1 MQKTNQSFI
10 RAFLKFLQGKLG
22 SNPSY
27 GGVVLSG
34 IDMEEP
40 RYGFKIRLNNHD
52 YILKIYDSHRKN
64 ENASYI
70 QLFDPSRPTGKSSI
84 IEYTIDDSN
93 FHIEKDRFVLKQNKA
108 ITIGTF
114 QSGLKQESEQMMYK
128 LGFPQDNIILKG
140 DFAHLDFE
148 AITENFFKWLSV
160 RTQTKLTLEE
170 TYRNSEGKDL
180 NSVFKKLIERYK
192 SFRRSGDWN
201 ELYKWKLVN
210 DFQKNWDIDAKD
222 FVAMFR
228 KIRFD
233 IQGKGILL
241 ARSTLIANND
251 LVKSQPE
258 GFRKCFLMLY
268 DESKPLRER
277 VNYFTNE
284 TENLYRKKV
293 KDPSHKAQQEERA
306 IATYLTFRYPD
317 KYAFYMFS
325 KFYKPLCEIAGIP
338 IPEKGERYFD
348 YLTLIEKLCLLIKQ
362 DKELLELHEKSM
374 TPDCYHEKNY
384 KILAQDILYR
394 TLSDGYEPNDEDIS
408 EENNEQQK
416 ETPVMKTKHS
426 PNTIL
431 YGPPGTGKTYM
442 TKELAVEI
450 IDGTVSANREELNK
464 RYNEL
469 CNSGQI
475 AFVTFHQSM
484 SYEDFVEGIKPVMN
498 DDNKNVNYGIE
509 DGIFKKLC
517 VEAAYD
523 CIVNS
528 VKSEGFRKSASFET
542 VYQSW
547 INDLRNRLEEEG
559 EIEFKTLKRGAP
571 LKIVSV
577 DENDNIVMAWEGK
590 SGEREMYLK
599 RKVGLEKLYNIYE
612 SAEAI
617 KRIKD
622 LDGLG
627 LSGQWG
633 YAALFKLLKEHEHN
647 SQADLDNTDKVVPHY
662 QQKRG
667 IVKEY
672 SGELETGKVNFKNR
686 YVLIIDEINRGNIAA
701 ILGELITLLEDDKR
715 AGATESLTVTLPY
728 SKENFSVPP
737 NIFIIGT
744 MNTADRSVEALDTA
758 LRRRFTFKEM
768 MPEPA
773 LFASQQFE
781 DDSFRLTQLLS
792 AINERIELLLD
803 KDHLIGHSFFME
815 VVSWTD
821 LWNVFEQK
829 IIPQLKEYFYGDYG
843 KIAAILGEGFVKPT
857 IEKKVKLFPVN
868 GTDYSDSE
876 KTLFRFESFVKSN
889 GSFDK
894 DKFSKVI
901 YSLIGQQVEQP
912 QMLTVSNQ

>member
-1 MQKTNQSFI
+1 MPFEPQKITK
-10 RAFLKFLQGKLG
+10 AHVLK
-22 SNPSY
+22 
-27 GGVVLSG
+27 
-34 IDMEEP
+34 
-40 RYGFKIRLNNHD
+40 
-52 YILKIYDSHRKN
+52 
-64 ENASYI
+64 A
-70 QLFDPSRPTGKSSI
+70 
-84 IEYTIDDSN
+84 IER
-93 FHIEKDRFVLKQNKA
+93 IEKEKPNLIDSTGYDVIINGKAYPPKEIMRYAHEEMNGERDFDFTGGEPTNKW
-108 ITIGTF
+108 F
-114 QSGLKQESEQMMYK
+114 RKM
-128 LGFPQDNIILKG
+128 GFEIQRKK
-140 DFAHLDFE
+140 E
-148 AITENFFKWLSV
+148 
-160 RTQTKLTLEE
+160 
-170 TYRNSEGKDL
+170 DL
-180 NSVFKKLIERYK
+180 NSVFNRLIEKYK
-192 SFRRSGDWN
+192 AIRKGGDWD
-201 ELYKWKLVN
+201 EIYKWELVKE
-210 DFQKNWDIDAKD
+210 FQRKWHINAKD
-222 FVAMFR
+222 FTVMFK
-228 KIRFD
+228 KIRFSN
-233 IQGKGILL
+233 LL
-241 ARSTLIANND
+241 FANTMAAN
-251 LVKSQPE
+251 KTMAEKQPE
-258 GFRKCFLMLY
+258 GLKACFNILY
-268 DESKPLRER
+268 DESNPLAGRLENFFTEVRILFKKADKNPNHYPFQDER
-277 VNYFTNE
+277 
-284 TENLYRKKV
+284 
-293 KDPSHKAQQEERA
+293 S
-306 IATYLTFRYPD
+306 IATYLTFKYPEN
-317 KYAFYMFS
+317 YT
-325 KFYKPLCEIAGIP
+325 FYKSQFYVAFCKLAGIQPAKAGHKYIHYLDNIIQPLCAII
-338 IPEKGERYFD
+338 R
-348 YLTLIEKLCLLIKQ
+348 Q
-362 DKELLELHEKSM
+362 DNELLELHKKSL
-374 TPDCYHEKNY
+374 TPNSYHEKNY

-394 TLSDGYEPNDEDIS
+394 TLSDGYEPSDDDIS
-408 EENNEQQK
+408 EENNEQQNP
-416 ETPVMKTKHS
+416 PVMKTKHS
-426 PNTIL
+426 LNTIL

-599 RKVGLEKLYNIYE
+599 RKIGLEKLYNIYE

-647 SQADLDNTDKVVPHY
+647 SQVNLDNTDKAAPHY

-667 IVKEY
+667 IIKEY